1 MGKAV
6 KARSSEVQPSR
17 KDSRG
22 SLIDAALDIILKEGV
37 DNLRIEDVCERV
49 GVTKGSL
56 YWHFT
61 DRDGL
66 IREALLEQLRRISDE
81 QLATMN
87 DAITSATNSDDYL
100 SRIVGALAN
109 PFDKSEVEQRWKRLE
124 LIVATRNDP
133 ALSKVMSEVQRR
145 QQKFM
150 ADAMER
156 AAENGLLRR
165 DVDPQAVAAVLSTVA
180 LGSVNLSLLES
191 DGPSPE
197 AWTSLMVLFIS
208 LLFPTV

>member
-1 MGKAV
+1 VGKAA
-6 KARSSEVQPSR
+6 KAQSSDAQPAR

-22 SLIDAALDIILKEGV
+22 AFIDAALDIILKDGV

-49 GVTKGSL
+49 GITKGSL

-66 IREALLEQLRRISDE
+66 VREALLEQLRRISDE

-87 DAITSATNSDDYL
+87 DAITSAKNADDYL

-109 PFDKSEVEQRWKRLE
+109 PFDKTEVEQRWKRLE

-150 ADAMER
+150 TDAMER

-165 DVDPQAVAAVLSTVA
+165 DVDPQAVAAVLSAVA

>member
-1 MGKAV
+1 MGKAP
-6 KARSSEVQPSR
+6 KAQLSDVQPTR
-17 KDSRG
+17 KDSRAA
-22 SLIDAALDIILKEGV
+22 LINAALDIILKDGV
-37 DNLRIEDVCERV
+37 DNFRIEDVCERV

-87 DAITSATNSDDYL
+87 DAITSATSADDYL

-109 PFDKSEVEQRWKRLE
+109 PFDKTEVEQRWKRLE

-150 ADAMER
+150 TDAMER

-165 DVDPQAVAAVLSTVA
+165 DVDPQAVAAVLSAVA

>member
-1 MGKAV
+1 MGRAV
-6 KARSSEVQPSR
+6 KAQPNDAQPAR

-22 SLIDAALDIILKEGV
+22 AFIDAALDIILKDGV

-87 DAITSATNSDDYL
+87 DAISSAKNADDYL

-150 ADAMER
+150 TDAMER

-165 DVDPQAVAAVLSTVA
+165 DVDPQAVAAVLSAVA

>member
-1 MGKAV
+1 VGKAA
-6 KARSSEVQPSR
+6 KAQSSDAQPTR

-22 SLIDAALDIILKEGV
+22 ALIDAALDIILKDGV

-56 YWHFT
+56 YWHFN

-87 DAITSATNSDDYL
+87 DAITSATSADDYL

-124 LIVATRNDP
+124 LIVATRDDP
-133 ALSKVMSEVQRR
+133 ALWKVMSEVQRR

-165 DVDPQAVAAVLSTVA
+165 DVDPQAVAAVLSAVA

-197 AWTSLMVLFIS
+197 AWTSLMVLLIS

>member
-1 MGKAV
+1 MGKTV
-6 KARSSEVQPSR
+6 KAQPNDAQPAR

-22 SLIDAALDIILKEGV
+22 AFIDAALDIILKDGV

-87 DAITSATNSDDYL
+87 DAITSAKNADDYL

-150 ADAMER
+150 TDAMER

-165 DVDPQAVAAVLSTVA
+165 DVDPQAVAAVLSAVA

-208 LLFPTV
+208 LLFPSV

>member
-1 MGKAV
+1 MGKAA
-6 KARSSEVQPSR
+6 KAQSSDAQPAR

-22 SLIDAALDIILKEGV
+22 AFIDAALDIILKDGV

-49 GVTKGSL
+49 GITKGSL

-87 DAITSATNSDDYL
+87 DAITSAKNADDYL

-109 PFDKSEVEQRWKRLE
+109 PFDKTEVEQRWKRLE

-150 ADAMER
+150 TDAMER

-165 DVDPQAVAAVLSTVA
+165 DVDPQAVAAVLSAVA

>member
-22 SLIDAALDIILKEGV
+22 ALIDAALDIILKDGV

-100 SRIVGALAN
+100 SRIVGALVN
-109 PFDKSEVEQRWKRLE
+109 PFDTTEVEQRWKRLE

-133 ALSKVMSEVQRR
+133 ALSKVMAEVQRR

-165 DVDPQAVAAVLSTVA
+165 DVDPQAVAAVLSAVA

>member
-1 MGKAV
+1 VGKAV
-6 KARSSEVQPSR
+6 KTRSSDVQPSR

-22 SLIDAALDIILKEGV
+22 ALIDAALDIILKDGV
-37 DNLRIEDVCERV
+37 DSLRIEDVCERV

-87 DAITSATNSDDYL
+87 DAITSATDSDDYL

-109 PFDKSEVEQRWKRLE
+109 PFDKTEVEQRWKRLE

-165 DVDPQAVAAVLSTVA
+165 DVDPQAVAAVLAAVA

>member
-6 KARSSEVQPSR
+6 KAQPSEVQPSR

-22 SLIDAALDIILKEGV
+22 ALIDAALDIILKDGV

-100 SRIVGALAN
+100 SRIVGALVN
-109 PFDKSEVEQRWKRLE
+109 PFDTTEVEQRWKRLE

-133 ALSKVMSEVQRR
+133 ALSKVMAEVQRR

-165 DVDPQAVAAVLSTVA
+165 DVDPQAVAAVLSAVA

>member
-1 MGKAV
+1 VGKAP
-6 KARSSEVQPSR
+6 KAQLSDVQPTR
-17 KDSRG
+17 KDSRAA
-22 SLIDAALDIILKEGV
+22 LINAALDIILKDGV
-37 DNLRIEDVCERV
+37 DNFRIEDVCERV

-87 DAITSATNSDDYL
+87 DAITSATSADDYL

-109 PFDKSEVEQRWKRLE
+109 PFDKTEVEQRWKRLE

-150 ADAMER
+150 TDAMER

-165 DVDPQAVAAVLSTVA
+165 DVDPQAVAAVLSAVA

>member
-1 MGKAV
+1 MGKAA
-6 KARSSEVQPSR
+6 KAQSSDAQPTR

-22 SLIDAALDIILKEGV
+22 ALIDAALDIILKDGV

-56 YWHFT
+56 YWHFN

-87 DAITSATNSDDYL
+87 DAITSATSADDYL

-124 LIVATRNDP
+124 LIVATRDDP
-133 ALSKVMSEVQRR
+133 ALWKVMSEVQRR

-165 DVDPQAVAAVLSTVA
+165 DVDPQAVAAVLSAVA

-197 AWTSLMVLFIS
+197 AWTSLMVLLIS
-208 LLFPTV
+208 LLFPTI

>member
-1 MGKAV
+1 MGKAA
-6 KARSSEVQPSR
+6 KGQPNDAQPAR

-22 SLIDAALDIILKEGV
+22 AFIDAALDIILKDGV

-87 DAITSATNSDDYL
+87 DAITSATSADDYL

-109 PFDKSEVEQRWKRLE
+109 PFDKTEVEQRWKRLE

-150 ADAMER
+150 TDAMER

-165 DVDPQAVAAVLSTVA
+165 DVDPQAVAAVLSAVA

>member
-1 MGKAV
+1 MGRAV
-6 KARSSEVQPSR
+6 KAQPNDAQPAR

-22 SLIDAALDIILKEGV
+22 AFIDAALDIILKDGV

-49 GVTKGSL
+49 GITKGSL

-87 DAITSATNSDDYL
+87 DAITSATSADDYL

-109 PFDKSEVEQRWKRLE
+109 PFDKTEVEQRWKRLE

-165 DVDPQAVAAVLSTVA
+165 DVDPQAVAAVLSAVA

-197 AWTSLMVLFIS
+197 AWTSLMVLLIS
-208 LLFPTV
+208 LLIPTV

>member
-1 MGKAV
+1 VGTSDNTESNNAH
-6 KARSSEVQPSR
+6 PTR
-17 KDSRG
+17 KDSRKA
-22 SLIDAALDIILKEGV
+22 LVDAALDIILKDGV
-37 DNLRIEDVCERV
+37 DSLRIEDVCERV

-56 YWHFT
+56 YWHFN

-87 DAITSATNSDDYL
+87 DAITSATSADDYL

-109 PFDKSEVEQRWKRLE
+109 PFDESEVEQRWKRLE

-133 ALSKVMSEVQRR
+133 ALSQVMSEVQRR

-150 ADAMER
+150 AEAMER

-165 DVDPQAVAAVLSTVA
+165 DVDPQAVAAVLSAVA
-180 LGSVNLSLLES
+180 LGSINLSLLDS

-197 AWTSLMVLFIS
+197 AWTNLMLLFIS
-208 LLFPTV
+208 LLFPAT

>member
-1 MGKAV
+1 VGKAV

-87 DAITSATNSDDYL
+87 DAITSATDSDDYL

-109 PFDKSEVEQRWKRLE
+109 PFDKTEVEQRWKRLE

-208 LLFPTV
+208 LLFPAV

>member
-1 MGKAV
+1 MGKAA
-6 KARSSEVQPSR
+6 KAQSSDAQPTR

-22 SLIDAALDIILKEGV
+22 ALIDAALDIILKDGV

-56 YWHFT
+56 YWHFN

-87 DAITSATNSDDYL
+87 DAITSATSADDYL

-124 LIVATRNDP
+124 LIVATRDDP
-133 ALSKVMSEVQRR
+133 ALWKVMSEVQRR

-165 DVDPQAVAAVLSTVA
+165 DVDPQAVAAVLSAVA

-197 AWTSLMVLFIS
+197 AWTSLMVLLIS

>member
-1 MGKAV
+1 VGKTV
-6 KARSSEVQPSR
+6 KAQPNDAQPAR

-22 SLIDAALDIILKEGV
+22 AFIDAALDIILKDGV

-87 DAITSATNSDDYL
+87 DAITSAKNADDYL

-150 ADAMER
+150 TDAMER

-165 DVDPQAVAAVLSTVA
+165 DVDPQAVAAVLSAVA

-208 LLFPTV
+208 LLFPSV

>member
-1 MGKAV
+1 VGRAV
-6 KARSSEVQPSR
+6 KAQPNDAQPAR

-22 SLIDAALDIILKEGV
+22 AFIDAALDIILKDGV

-87 DAITSATNSDDYL
+87 DAISSAKNADDYL

-150 ADAMER
+150 TDAMER

-165 DVDPQAVAAVLSTVA
+165 DVDPQAVAAVLSAVA

>member
-1 MGKAV
+1 VGKNV
-6 KARSSEVQPSR
+6 KAQPSDAQPAR

-22 SLIDAALDIILKEGV
+22 AFIDAALDIILKDGV

-49 GVTKGSL
+49 GITKGSL

-87 DAITSATNSDDYL
+87 DAITSATSADDYL

-109 PFDKSEVEQRWKRLE
+109 PFDKTEVEQRWKRLE

-150 ADAMER
+150 TDAMER

-165 DVDPQAVAAVLSTVA
+165 DVDPQAVAAVLSAVA

>member
-1 MGKAV
+1 
-6 KARSSEVQPSR
+6 
-17 KDSRG
+17 
-22 SLIDAALDIILKEGV
+22 LIDAALDIILKDGV
-37 DNLRIEDVCERV
+37 DSLRIEDVCERV

-87 DAITSATNSDDYL
+87 DAITSATDSDDYL

-109 PFDKSEVEQRWKRLE
+109 PFDKTEVEQRWKRLE

-165 DVDPQAVAAVLSTVA
+165 DVDPQAVAAVLSAVA

>member
-1 MGKAV
+1 
-6 KARSSEVQPSR
+6 
-17 KDSRG
+17 
-22 SLIDAALDIILKEGV
+22 LINAALDIILKDGV
-37 DNLRIEDVCERV
+37 DNFRIEDVCERV

-87 DAITSATNSDDYL
+87 DAITSATSADDYL

-109 PFDKSEVEQRWKRLE
+109 PFDKTEVEQRWKRLE

-150 ADAMER
+150 TDAMER

-165 DVDPQAVAAVLSTVA
+165 DVDPQAVAAVLSAVA

>member
-1 MGKAV
+1 MVRPDKATSH
-6 KARSSEVQPSR
+6 KSLSTR

-22 SLIDAALDIILKEGV
+22 ALIDAALAIILEEGV
-37 DNLRIEDVCERV
+37 DNLRLEDVCDRV

-56 YWHFT
+56 YWHFS

-66 IREALLEQLRRISDE
+66 IREALLEQLRRISD
-81 QLATMN
+81 QQM
-87 DAITSATNSDDYL
+87 AIMSEAIASATSADNYL
-100 SRIVGALAN
+100 ARIVGAFVN
-109 PFDKSEVEQRWKRLE
+109 PFDESEVEQRWKRLE
-124 LIVATRNDP
+124 LIVATRSDP
-133 ALSKVMSEVQRR
+133 AMRQAMSDVQRR

-165 DVDPQAVAAVLSTVA
+165 DVDPTAVAAVLSAVA
-180 LGSVNLSLLES
+180 LGSINLSLLDA

-197 AWTSLMVLFIS
+197 AWTALMLLFVS
-208 LLFPTV
+208 LLFPTT

>member
-1 MGKAV
+1 MGKAA
-6 KARSSEVQPSR
+6 KAQSSDAQPAR

-22 SLIDAALDIILKEGV
+22 AFIDAALDIILKDGV

-49 GVTKGSL
+49 GITKGSL

-87 DAITSATNSDDYL
+87 DAITSATSADDYL

-109 PFDKSEVEQRWKRLE
+109 PFDKTEVEQRWKRLE

-150 ADAMER
+150 TDAMER

-165 DVDPQAVAAVLSTVA
+165 DVDPQAVAAVLSAVA

>member
-1 MGKAV
+1 MGRAV
-6 KARSSEVQPSR
+6 KAQPNDAQPAR

-22 SLIDAALDIILKEGV
+22 AFIDAALDIILKDGV

-87 DAITSATNSDDYL
+87 DAISSAKNADDYL

-150 ADAMER
+150 TDAMER

-165 DVDPQAVAAVLSTVA
+165 DVDPQAVAAVLSAVA

-197 AWTSLMVLFIS
+197 AWTSLMVLLIS